1 MAAMAK
7 VDETLLSLDQVPPS
21 DLEVETCLKAVEK
34 SYAATPA
41 LFTETE
47 LKRRRAKCDRD
58 GLPLSL
64 KVTTLIDNTKLL
76 MSGPPWSN
84 KKCYDCNG
92 AHKNLPICLDCE
104 GKDIQNP
111 ACYQCST
118 PQDRSKKFCL
128 CKKYPH

>member
-7 VDETLLSLDQVPPS
+7 VDETLLSVDQVPPS
-21 DLEVETCLKAVEK
+21 DLEVETCL
-34 SYAATPA
+34 
-41 LFTETE
+41 FTEIE

-64 KVTTLIDNTKLL
+64 KVLTLIDNTKLL

-92 AHKNLPICLDCE
+92 AHKNLHICLDCE